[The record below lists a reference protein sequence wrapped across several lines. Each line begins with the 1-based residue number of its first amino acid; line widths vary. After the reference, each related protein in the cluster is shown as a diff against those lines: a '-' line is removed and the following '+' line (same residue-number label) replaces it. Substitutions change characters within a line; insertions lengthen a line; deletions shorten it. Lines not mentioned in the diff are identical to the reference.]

1 MRNKLL
7 KNKEY
12 VRLDGM
18 TTVEVKQLLD
28 AIEETKIQTLP
39 FIGDASDYKVM
50 MLRRAGG
57 SKGAPIGVASTPLD
71 CEINV
76 PLSEFRKRIEARK
89 SALAKKAKKDEC
101 E

>member
-28 AIEETKIQTLP
+28 DIEETKIHTLP

-50 MLRRAGG
+50 ILRRACA
-57 SKGAPIGVASTPLD
+57 SRGAPIGVAATTLD
-71 CEINV
+71 CEVTV

-89 SALAKKAKKDEC
+89 SALAKKAKKDGC

>member
-28 AIEETKIQTLP
+28 SIEETKIQTLP

-76 PLSEFRKRIEARK
+76 PLSDFRKRIEARK
-89 SALAKKAKKDEC
+89 AALAKKAKKDEC
-101 E
+101 K